1 MSSTRR
7 VKGTFVYL
15 GRSYDG
21 DSLSHSYLPLEA
33 YLKAAEKED
42 IPIQMKTSKETWTFR
57 KPLGV
62 LYSGSTKPRWDSSD
76 LVGGIYEI
84 EWIEKDDGGVN
95 ARACKWTGD
104 TVRGS
109 DDDHGLGEDDLRCM
123 AEDLPDGEK
132 VYAPSITLE
141 LLDRDAVHALGMFRD
156 MKRLKKHD
164 GILNLLA
171 PIRSAMGMMSTRGK
185 NEIRLKIL
193 NYLDF

>member
-1 MSSTRR
+1 MADKKWKRN
-7 VKGTFVYL
+7 FVYL

-21 DSLSHSYLPLEA
+21 NSLSHAYLPLEA

-42 IPIQMKTSKETWTFR
+42 APIRMKTSEETWTFG

-84 EWIEKDDGGVN
+84 KGGERDDGGAS

-109 DDDHGLGEDDLRCM
+109 DDDHKLGEDDLRCL

-132 VYAPSITLE
+132 VYAPSITLKI
-141 LLDRDAVHALGMFRD
+141 LDRDAVHAFELFRD
-156 MKRLKKHD
+156 MKKLKKHD
-164 GILNLLA
+164 DILNLLA
-171 PIRSAMGMMSTRGK
+171 PIRSAMAIMSKRGK
-185 NEIRLKIL
+185 NEMILKVL
-193 NYLDF
+193 NYLKY